1 VLRNE
6 SIVDEAITKVDGA
19 SFDVLPVRGR
29 PPNPS
34 ELLGSPEMRKLIE
47 EVSER
52 YDRVI
57 LDSPAALGLPDAKA
71 ISELCDGIVLVVRA
85 DVTSQQD
92 VQSVL
97 EILDRERVV
106 GLLLNGAK
114 VDQARYGYVKT

>member
-1 VLRNE
+1 
-6 SIVDEAITKVDGA
+6 
-19 SFDVLPVRGR
+19 
-29 PPNPS
+29 
-34 ELLGSPEMRKLIE
+34 MRKLIE

-71 ISELCDGIVLVVRA
+71 ISEFCDGVVLVVKA
-85 DVTSQQD
+85 EMASEQD

-97 EILDRERVV
+97 EILDRKRVL

-114 VDQARYGYVKT
+114 VDQARYGYATT